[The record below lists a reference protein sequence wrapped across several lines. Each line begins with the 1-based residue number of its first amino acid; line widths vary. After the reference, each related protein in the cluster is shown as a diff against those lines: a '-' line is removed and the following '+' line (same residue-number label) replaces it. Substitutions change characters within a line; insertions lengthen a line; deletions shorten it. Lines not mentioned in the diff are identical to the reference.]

1 MADEPISALAQRTLP
16 LPSKGSATTSPTQGS
31 YQDEIEI
38 LDATD
43 GSMSSAT
50 GTNRR
55 IVVGDFLFGFIQA
68 GAGISITE
76 PLTDTNPGIVITNTS
91 TGAVAS
97 VFTRTGS
104 VVASSGDYTVAQVTG
119 AAPLASPTFTGAVT
133 LPVGLTGIVKASSG
147 VVSTATAGTDYL
159 TPSGSGASL
168 TGITGGQITGN
179 ISGNAASITGSI
191 TTSQVSN
198 LSSWAGSTSITT
210 LGTIATGTVPQANV
224 SGLTTALGLLAP
236 LASPT
241 FTGAVTLPA
250 GTVTLAEHAN
260 LAASSLM
267 GNPTGSPAAPSAVT
281 LGANLTFSGSTLV
294 ASNGLAVGN
303 AVSGGSN
310 HATLVEDGSGNLA
323 ALAVGTTG
331 QLLTVA
337 SGAPTWSTPAV
348 KNIITASIP
357 GGSNYTVPSS
367 MGNLGTDLSIT
378 LPNAGTYLIWANLRY
393 QMQLSAGTAGNL
405 NYMIGQ
411 LYDSTNSVV
420 VPGTQISMF
429 VNGVTN
435 TFSVTIQYQGTATP
449 GPVVYTVSGST
460 VIHVQGFYSANSTV
474 VSTPYLLSLTTGAVG
489 ITSVTA
495 MQIY

>member
-1 MADEPISALAQRTLP
+1 MADEPISSLAQRTLP

-43 GSMSSAT
+43 GSMSPAT

-119 AAPLASPTFTGAVT
+119 AAPLASPAFTGTVT

-250 GTVTLAEHAN
+250 GTVTLSEHAN

-294 ASNGLAVGN
+294 GSSGGSTNVVYASKISGIHLDGSTDDTSAIQAVLDTAGGTKPLRLVMDGISAINTLYVYTGQHIDGIPGLGGFRKLPNPSSNGLMAITNKHWV
-303 AVSGGSN
+303 
-310 HATLVEDGSGNLA
+310 L
-323 ALAVGTTG
+323 GTT
-331 QLLTVA
+331 T
-337 SGAPTWSTPAV
+337 
-348 KNIITASIP
+348 P
-357 GGSNYTVPSS
+357 GGSDNH
-367 MGNLGTDLSIT
+367 IT
-378 LPNAGTYLIWANLRY
+378 LTNLYIDGNRRNGGGGPVFPNGGFPYCNASYY
-393 QMQLSAGTAGNL
+393 
-405 NYMIGQ
+405 
-411 LYDSTNSVV
+411 V
-420 VPGTQISMF
+420 VP
-429 VNGVTN
+429 
-435 TFSVTIQYQGTATP
+435 
-449 GPVVYTVSGST
+449 TVGC
-460 VIHVQGFYSANSTV
+460 
-474 VSTPYLLSLTTGAVG
+474 TG
-489 ITSVTA
+489 
-495 MQIY
+495 